1 MRELCLLY
9 TDMKKLLLLLLL
21 SILCINL
28 QAENTYKFEKQGN
41 KYVCQGEIDGK
52 EDDKATFGAC
62 VLWALEQTK
71 ETDKKSA
78 LKKFDLSAMHLT
90 FNPSISLSEVADRKY
105 SFQLILSVNKGKLSF
120 LVQKVKCS
128 PNNVLGMFSST
139 AIDKIDLQKKP
150 ENKVMIDEFT
160 VLCDKY
166 VTEML
171 RSILSREINLTYWEA
186 AVRGQIVK
194 GMDADEVKMA
204 IGTPEEITENSQR
217 TVWTY
222 ADGQM
227 VVFEDGVVTG
237 SLKN

>member
-78 LKKFDLSAMHLT
+78 LKKFDLSACT
-90 FNPSISLSEVADRKY
+90 SPSTPLSPCLKW
-105 SFQLILSVNKGKLSF
+105 Q
-120 LVQKVKCS
+120 
-128 PNNVLGMFSST
+128 
-139 AIDKIDLQKKP
+139 
-150 ENKVMIDEFT
+150 
-160 VLCDKY
+160 
-166 VTEML
+166 
-171 RSILSREINLTYWEA
+171 
-186 AVRGQIVK
+186 
-194 GMDADEVKMA
+194 
-204 IGTPEEITENSQR
+204 TENIP
-217 TVWTY
+217 
-222 ADGQM
+222 
-227 VVFEDGVVTG
+227 F
-237 SLKN
+237 N